1 MLTSRPF
8 GFLFSSLTRTALVAV
23 AAACVSMHAPAAD
36 DRDEPKPSRVDA
48 GEPVWL
54 SHPGPWGDLEIRSI
68 YLEAPD
74 YLVAGLKQPNS
85 TTAWHFPGAS
95 EAFLTALFER
105 AALPK
110 EVQTQLL
117 NPQRILIHEG
127 VWTLFADPALL
138 TAMTVEQRSVIYKEL
153 ATSTLN
159 PMHASPAYVV
169 SNNADDW
176 LREARLSDEEKH
188 TVKQLLWKDGDLL
201 AFSDVSI
208 LLNQCK
214 TDAEVARIFKF
225 MTRVASL
232 VVNLKLPSG
241 VNWKPLAQYWTD
253 EGRVVDSLP
262 LLVSAAE
269 RNSMKS
275 IDVTHL
281 LPAMARRRLY
291 TFPTIESAAE
301 GRLPDCQWTS
311 LNFFNSTPHQ
321 YYLDARLTGAR
332 IREAY
337 EPVEGPYRF
346 GDVLEFLN
354 AQGDAV
360 HACVYVADNI
370 VFTKNGDGMIKPWV
384 LMWLADV
391 KKLYLRE
398 PDFKIAGFRL
408 KASA

>member
-1 MLTSRPF
+1 MLV
-8 GFLFSSLTRTALVAV
+8 L
-23 AAACVSMHAPAAD
+23 AAD
-36 DRDEPKPSRVDA
+36 DRDEPKPSRADA

-54 SHPGPWGDLEIRSI
+54 SRPGPWGDLEIRSI

-95 EAFLTALFER
+95 DASLTVLFER

-138 TAMTVEQRSVIYKEL
+138 MAMTIEQRSVIYKEL

-208 LLNQCK
+208 LLNECK
-214 TDAEVARIFKF
+214 TDAEVTRIFKF

-241 VNWKPLAQYWTD
+241 VDCKPLAQYWTD

-291 TFPTIESAAE
+291 TFPSIESAAE